1 CPLSSRLSIQIV
13 YWRRTFWGFPPVKNP
28 ASRHKQVSLT
38 LASHKSTQNG
48 FIFPAPR
55 TPYKNSNLDKRT
67 ATLVFTLP
75 PPTCIYSRT
84 LPSSRKMSKTLLPT
98 HYQIPHS
105 NKKLHDRVWRTK
117 KFRILS
123 ATLLI
128 FLCSLWAVASFS
140 GTHFNFDTLRPYR
153 NNAAA
158 MAAVSA
164 LGEGGEEGMQ
174 ALEFV
179 YGKGH
184 HFGIYDMFVDEEEDY
199 DYEWGF
205 WDSGRGKAKSEDK
218 NLDKASESVENK
230 KESENDKDNDENDK
244 DNDENDNETK
254 ETSIE
259 NEIQDIIDKHKIVIF
274 SKTYCS

>member
-1 CPLSSRLSIQIV
+1 
-13 YWRRTFWGFPPVKNP
+13 
-28 ASRHKQVSLT
+28 
-38 LASHKSTQNG
+38 
-48 FIFPAPR
+48 
-55 TPYKNSNLDKRT
+55 
-67 ATLVFTLP
+67 
-75 PPTCIYSRT
+75 
-84 LPSSRKMSKTLLPT
+84 
-98 HYQIPHS
+98 
-105 NKKLHDRVWRTK
+105 
-117 KFRILS
+117 
-123 ATLLI
+123 
-128 FLCSLWAVASFS
+128 
-140 GTHFNFDTLRPYR
+140 
-153 NNAAA
+153 

-174 ALEFV
+174 ALEVQTHEFV